1 MSITV
6 PPVPSDG
13 PFDIAYLVPQ
23 VQRAVEGVVQG
34 TYELDTAEMYAVVAD
49 ACADIVL
56 YCGSLFGGPFQ
67 VSAYDPITLAPTG
80 FCTTNFLTPDQA
92 AVISSQAALTYF
104 YHRFSGTKMSET
116 IADEASHWSY
126 SLSPNLLIAQLKLL
140 QDRRDKAL
148 EAVDAQHGGLEA
160 YISFLSVRDITVAR
174 YIEPWVFG
182 HPEGYGIGA
191 GGLEGDF
198 RFDILPNGGGDY
210 TGP

>member
-6 PPVPSDG
+6 PPIPSNG
-13 PFDIAYLVPQ
+13 PYDIAYLVPQ
-23 VQRAVEGVVQG
+23 TQRAVEGVVQSS
-34 TYELDTAEMYAVVAD
+34 YELTTGEMYGVVAD

-56 YCGSLFGGPFQ
+56 YCGSLFGGQLQ
-67 VSAYDPITLAPTG
+67 VSGYDPTTLAPSAYATSQY
-80 FCTTNFLTPDQA
+80 LTPDQA
-92 AVISSQAALTYF
+92 AVITSQAALTYF
-104 YHRFSGTKMSET
+104 YHRFAGTKMSET

-148 EAVDAQHGGLEA
+148 EAVEAQHGGLEA
-160 YISFLSVRDITVAR
+160 YVSFLAVRDVTVAR
-174 YIEPWVFG
+174 YIEPWTYG

-198 RFDILPNGGGDY
+198 RFDILPTGGGDY
-210 TGP
+210 TGA